1 MYLFFLTVYYA
12 HYAVFHEKSMN
23 YRVRVA
29 SVYLLG
35 FFIDLVNMFIANVA
49 YPDIGRQLNAP
60 VSQLAWVSNGYILG
74 LTLVIPLSSWLAKRI
89 GSKRLFILSLIIF
102 IIGTCGVAGASQIE
116 QLIAW
121 RVVQGLGG
129 GLLIPVGQTMTY
141 ALYRSHERAK
151 LSSVVMLVALMA
163 PALSPAIGGVL
174 VDNVSWRWVFLA
186 SLPLALIALVLAAC
200 WLKSDVRATS
210 AERLDFSGLISGCLA
225 LTLILLGLTYMGESG
240 RLSLGASLLVSGI
253 ALMGWYVRVSLRK
266 TQPLLNLRLIQDPML
281 QTAMLIYQF
290 IPGVFTGVSLIAML
304 YLQDQLGMHATLVG
318 AMMLPWAIASFVA
331 IALTGKKFNKIGP
344 RPLFIIGCLVQG
356 IGIGLLPLI
365 GSTDDVI
372 LAVVAYALMG
382 FGGSLCSSTAQ
393 SSAFIQVHDAELAD
407 ASALW
412 NINRQLS
419 FCFGVTLI
427 SLLLN
432 VLLNMSGIQKI
443 QAYHLCFALAA
454 ISAVIP
460 VLLCLRIAN
469 SRVILM
475 LNQEK

>member
-1 MYLFFLTVYYA
+1 
-12 HYAVFHEKSMN
+12 MN

-49 YPDIGRQLNAP
+49 YPDIGRQLDAP

-74 LTLVIPLSSWLAKRI
+74 LTLVIPLSSWLAKRM
-89 GSKRLFILSLIIF
+89 GSKRLLMLSLGVF
-102 IIGTCGVAGASQIE
+102 IIGTCGVAAAGNIG

-121 RVVQGLGG
+121 RVLQGLGG

-141 ALYRSHERAK
+141 ALYRSHERAR
-151 LSSVVMLVALMA
+151 LSAVVMLVALMA
-163 PALSPAIGGVL
+163 PALSPAIGGAL

-186 SLPLALIALVLAAC
+186 SLPLAFAALILAAC
-200 WLKSDVRATS
+200 WLKPDAEAGA

-225 LTLILLGLTYMGESG
+225 LSLILLGLTNMGESG
-240 RLSLGASLLVSGI
+240 RLGVGAMLLLAGL
-253 ALMGWYVRVSLRK
+253 ALMGGYVRASLRK
-266 TQPLLNLRLIQDPML
+266 TQPLLNLRLMQQEPML
-281 QTAMLIYQF
+281 RTAMLIYQL
-290 IPGVFTGVSLIAML
+290 IPGIFTGVSLVAML
-304 YLQDQLGMHATLVG
+304 YLQNQLGMHATLVG
-318 AMMLPWAIASFVA
+318 VMMLPWAIAAFAA
-331 IALTGKKFNKIGP
+331 ISLTGKTFNQLGP

-356 IGIGLLPLI
+356 SGIGLLSLI
-365 GSTDDVI
+365 GSGDDVV
-372 LAVVAYALMG
+372 LAASAYALMG

-393 SSAFIQVHDAELAD
+393 SSAFIQVDDTELAD

-432 VLLNMSGIQKI
+432 VLLNMTGMPPAR
-443 QAYHLCFALAA
+443 AYHLCFVLAA
-454 ISAVIP
+454 VSTVIP

-469 SRVILM
+469 RSVILM

>member
-1 MYLFFLTVYYA
+1 
-12 HYAVFHEKSMN
+12 MN

-49 YPDIGRQLNAP
+49 YPDIGRQLDAP

-74 LTLVIPLSSWLAKRI
+74 LTLVIPLSSWLAKRM
-89 GSKRLFILSLIIF
+89 GSKRLLMLSLGVF
-102 IIGTCGVAGASQIE
+102 IIGTCGVAAAGNIG

-121 RVVQGLGG
+121 RVLQGLGG

-141 ALYRSHERAK
+141 ALYRSHERAR
-151 LSSVVMLVALMA
+151 LSAVVMLVALMA
-163 PALSPAIGGVL
+163 PALSPAIGGAL

-186 SLPLALIALVLAAC
+186 SLPLAFAALILAAC
-200 WLKSDVRATS
+200 WLKPDAEAGA

-225 LTLILLGLTYMGESG
+225 LSLILLGLTNMGESG
-240 RLSLGASLLVSGI
+240 RLGVGAMLLLAGL
-253 ALMGWYVRVSLRK
+253 ALMGGYVRASLRK
-266 TQPLLNLRLIQDPML
+266 TQPLLNLRLMQEPML
-281 QTAMLIYQF
+281 RTAMLIYQL
-290 IPGVFTGVSLIAML
+290 IPGIFTGVSLVAML
-304 YLQDQLGMHATLVG
+304 YLQNQLGMHATLVG
-318 AMMLPWAIASFVA
+318 VMMLPWAIAAFAA
-331 IALTGKKFNKIGP
+331 ISLTGKTFNQLGP

-356 IGIGLLPLI
+356 SGIGLLSLI
-365 GSTDDVI
+365 GSGDDVV
-372 LAVVAYALMG
+372 LAASAYALMG

-393 SSAFIQVHDAELAD
+393 SSAFIQVDDAELAD

-432 VLLNMSGIQKI
+432 VLLNMTGMPPAR
-443 QAYHLCFALAA
+443 AYHLCFVLAA
-454 ISAVIP
+454 VSTVIP

-469 SRVILM
+469 RSVILM

>member
-1 MYLFFLTVYYA
+1 
-12 HYAVFHEKSMN
+12 MN
-23 YRVRVA
+23 YRLRVA

-49 YPDIGRQLNAP
+49 YPDIGRQLDAP

-74 LTLVIPLSSWLAKRI
+74 LTLVIPLSSWLAKRM
-89 GSKRLFILSLIIF
+89 GSKRLLMLSLGVF
-102 IIGTCGVAGASQIE
+102 IIGTCGVAAAGNIG

-121 RVVQGLGG
+121 RVLQGLGG

-141 ALYRSHERAK
+141 ALYRSHERAR
-151 LSSVVMLVALMA
+151 LSAVVMLVALMA
-163 PALSPAIGGVL
+163 PALSPAIGGAL

-186 SLPLALIALVLAAC
+186 SLPLAFAALILAAC
-200 WLKSDVRATS
+200 WLKPDAEAGA

-225 LTLILLGLTYMGESG
+225 LSLILLGLTNMGESG
-240 RLSLGASLLVSGI
+240 RLGVGAMLLLAGL
-253 ALMGWYVRVSLRK
+253 ALMGGYVRASLRK
-266 TQPLLNLRLIQDPML
+266 TQPLLNLRLMQEPML
-281 QTAMLIYQF
+281 RTAMLIYQL
-290 IPGVFTGVSLIAML
+290 IPGIFTGVSLVAML
-304 YLQDQLGMHATLVG
+304 YLQNQLGMHATLVG
-318 AMMLPWAIASFVA
+318 VMMLPWAIAAFAA
-331 IALTGKKFNKIGP
+331 ISLTGKTFNQLGP

-356 IGIGLLPLI
+356 SGIGLLSLI
-365 GSTDDVI
+365 GSGDDVV
-372 LAVVAYALMG
+372 LAASAYALMG

-393 SSAFIQVHDAELAD
+393 SSAFIQVDDTELAD

-432 VLLNMSGIQKI
+432 VLLNMTGMPAAR
-443 QAYHLCFALAA
+443 AYHLCFVLAA
-454 ISAVIP
+454 VSTVIP

-469 SRVILM
+469 RSVILM

>member
-1 MYLFFLTVYYA
+1 
-12 HYAVFHEKSMN
+12 MN

-49 YPDIGRQLNAP
+49 YPDIGRQLDAP

-74 LTLVIPLSSWLAKRI
+74 LTLVIPLSSWLAKRM
-89 GSKRLFILSLIIF
+89 GSKRLLMLSLGVF
-102 IIGTCGVAGASQIE
+102 IIGTCGVAAAGNIG

-121 RVVQGLGG
+121 RVLQGLGG

-141 ALYRSHERAK
+141 ALYRSHERAR
-151 LSSVVMLVALMA
+151 LSAVVMLVALMA
-163 PALSPAIGGVL
+163 PALSPAIGGAL

-186 SLPLALIALVLAAC
+186 SLPLAFAALILAAC
-200 WLKSDVRATS
+200 WLKPDAEAGA

-225 LTLILLGLTYMGESG
+225 LSLILLGLTNMGESG
-240 RLSLGASLLVSGI
+240 RLGVGAMLLLAGL
-253 ALMGWYVRVSLRK
+253 ALMGGYVRASLRK
-266 TQPLLNLRLIQDPML
+266 TQPLLNLRLMQEPML
-281 QTAMLIYQF
+281 RTAMLIYQL
-290 IPGVFTGVSLIAML
+290 IPGIFTGVSLVAML
-304 YLQDQLGMHATLVG
+304 YLQNQLGMHATLVG
-318 AMMLPWAIASFVA
+318 VMMLPWAIAAFAA
-331 IALTGKKFNKIGP
+331 ISLTGKTFNQLGP

-356 IGIGLLPLI
+356 SGIGLLSLI
-365 GSTDDVI
+365 GSGDDVV
-372 LAVVAYALMG
+372 LAASAYALMG
-382 FGGSLCSSTAQ
+382 VGGSLCSSTAQ
-393 SSAFIQVHDAELAD
+393 SSAFIQVDDTELAD

-432 VLLNMSGIQKI
+432 VLLNMTGMPAAR
-443 QAYHLCFALAA
+443 AYHLCFVLAA
-454 ISAVIP
+454 VSTVIP

-469 SRVILM
+469 RSVILM

>member
-1 MYLFFLTVYYA
+1 
-12 HYAVFHEKSMN
+12 MN

-49 YPDIGRQLNAP
+49 YPDIGRQLDAP

-74 LTLVIPLSSWLAKRI
+74 LTLVIPLSSWLAKRM
-89 GSKRLFILSLIIF
+89 GSKRLLMLSLGVF
-102 IIGTCGVAGASQIE
+102 IIGTCGVAAAGNIG

-121 RVVQGLGG
+121 RVLQGLGG

-141 ALYRSHERAK
+141 ALYRSHERAR
-151 LSSVVMLVALMA
+151 LSAVVMLVALMA
-163 PALSPAIGGVL
+163 PALSPAIGGAL
-174 VDNVSWRWVFLA
+174 VDNVSWRWGFLA
-186 SLPLALIALVLAAC
+186 SLPLAFAALILAAC
-200 WLKSDVRATS
+200 WLKPDAEAGA

-225 LTLILLGLTYMGESG
+225 LSLILLGLTNMGESG
-240 RLSLGASLLVSGI
+240 RLGVGAMLLLAGL
-253 ALMGWYVRVSLRK
+253 ALMGGYVRASLRK
-266 TQPLLNLRLIQDPML
+266 TQPLLNLRLMQEPML
-281 QTAMLIYQF
+281 RTAMLIYQL
-290 IPGVFTGVSLIAML
+290 IPGIFTGVSLVAML
-304 YLQDQLGMHATLVG
+304 YLQNQLGMHATLVG
-318 AMMLPWAIASFVA
+318 VMMLPWAIAALAA
-331 IALTGKKFNKIGP
+331 ISLTGKTFNQLGP

-356 IGIGLLPLI
+356 SGIGLLSLI
-365 GSTDDVI
+365 GSGDDVV
-372 LAVVAYALMG
+372 LAASAYALMG

-393 SSAFIQVHDAELAD
+393 SSAFIQVDDTELAD

-432 VLLNMSGIQKI
+432 VLLNMTGMPAAR
-443 QAYHLCFALAA
+443 AYHLCFVLAA
-454 ISAVIP
+454 VSTVIP

-469 SRVILM
+469 RSVILM